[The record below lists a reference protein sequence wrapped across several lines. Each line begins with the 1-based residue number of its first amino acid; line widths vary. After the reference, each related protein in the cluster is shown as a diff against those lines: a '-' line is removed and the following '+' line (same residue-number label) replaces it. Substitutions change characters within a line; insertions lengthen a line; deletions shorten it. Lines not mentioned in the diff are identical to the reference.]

1 MANKWY
7 CRIFGHKLC
16 FQDGRRATKEEVLE
30 ADWFRF
36 VDGIPTEELTCSTCN
51 VLTMKFTNGVL
62 PIAGCIAL
70 SAGGTPTRLVTYR
83 VLANRALLLGSLLPT
98 KIEKKER
105 G

>member
-70 SAGGTPTRLVTYR
+70 SAGGTPTRSGHLPGSGQP
-83 VLANRALLLGSLLPT
+83 LGSLLPT